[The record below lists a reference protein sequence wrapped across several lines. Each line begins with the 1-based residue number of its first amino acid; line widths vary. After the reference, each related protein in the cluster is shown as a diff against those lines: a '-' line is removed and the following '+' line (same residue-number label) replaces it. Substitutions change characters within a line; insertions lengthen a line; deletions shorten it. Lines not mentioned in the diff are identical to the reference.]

1 MTNQSRGFI
10 LAKLTTE
17 FNPMQPDYVTIPN
30 DITAFLGVAG
40 LAAVATI
47 LWYGLSR
54 NGRYES
60 ELLMQRM
67 RIANQKLV
75 DNTDQMTDDS
85 GVINEAD

>member
-1 MTNQSRGFI
+1 
-10 LAKLTTE
+10 
-17 FNPMQPDYVTIPN
+17 MQPDYVTIPN

-47 LWYGLSR
+47 LWYATSR

-67 RIANQKLV
+67 RTANQKAV
-75 DNTDQMTDDS
+75 DNETPMDDDS
-85 GVINEAD
+85 EVFTETE